1 MKFLKIFLAALLAV
15 VVGSVLSGLVWVMVI
30 IGAAGS
36 MQMQQPTTI
45 TSSSVLKIDLAENI
59 VDAPSVNP
67 LAGIDFMKMQ
77 QTNSLTL
84 FEALRA
90 IETAKNDER
99 IKALYINFTGAGST
113 SVTIL
118 EELRAAILDF
128 KQSGKPVV
136 AYNEVYSQMGYYFA
150 SVADKVYLQPE
161 GSIEWAGLSF
171 SSLFFKSALD
181 KLGIKAEAF
190 RPTVCKYKSAVEP
203 YILNEMSP
211 ANRRQMQELCDNMW
225 TEIRAAIAESRGLEC
240 TTLNSLAE
248 TLEITQPEDAVKHR
262 FVDELLYE
270 DQVLTKFDEMGLERN
285 LKGDV
290 NFVSLG
296 EYAAQVQID
305 IKSLTA
311 PQVGIIYAN
320 GQILD
325 GAGEDDNVY
334 SANLVEL
341 LKKARKD
348 ENIKAVVLRVNS
360 PGGSALASDVM
371 WREIELL
378 KAVKPVVV
386 SMGSMAASGGYYISA
401 PADVI
406 LCDKMTLT
414 GSIGVFGMFLVGEDL
429 FEDKLGISIDGV
441 KSNRSSDFGQR
452 VMGVVL
458 RKPTEVERRKL
469 IRSVDKVYDTFTKR
483 VSDGRNL
490 SREQVYEIAEGRVWS
505 GVQAVKIGLADAH
518 GGLKEA
524 LAVAADKAG
533 IKDNFRITEVLGE
546 LTPFA
551 AMMQSMKGK
560 VRSAM
565 LDDMSLA
572 ILKERE
578 MLQRELNRTG
588 VQAYCPLYINIE

>member
-15 VVGSVLSGLVWVMVI
+15 IVGSVLSGLVWVMVI

-99 IKALYINFTGAGST
+99 IKALYINFTGAGSA

>member
-136 AYNEVYSQMGYYFA
+136 AYNEAYSQMGYYFA